1 MHVFT
6 AALRAGDLALFV
18 FCKGKDDFEWL
29 LAVFAE
35 EFVTRQV
42 ALKNATIRSPCKPKR
57 CITGNS
63 ARRRLSVLSRML
75 NVVVVTKF

>member
-18 FCKGKDDFEWL
+18 FRKGEDDFEWL

-35 EFVTRQV
+35 KLV
-42 ALKNATIRSPCKPKR
+42 ARHGDPRSKLHEE
-57 CITGNS
+57 ILLVSN
-63 ARRRLSVLSRML
+63 
-75 NVVVVTKF
+75 

>member
-1 MHVFT
+1 MDVFT

-35 EFVTRQV
+35 EFVTRHGDPQSK
-42 ALKNATIRSPCKPKR
+42 LREHILQ
-57 CITGNS
+57 
-63 ARRRLSVLSRML
+63 RRRLGMAARKRTQSR
-75 NVVVVTKF
+75 F